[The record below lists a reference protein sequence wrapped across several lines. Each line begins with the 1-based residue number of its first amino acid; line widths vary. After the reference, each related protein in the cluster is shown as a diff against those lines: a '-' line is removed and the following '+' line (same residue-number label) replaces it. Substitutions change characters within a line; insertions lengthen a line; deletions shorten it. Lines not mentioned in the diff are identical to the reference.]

1 MPLCMRGSGLA
12 NSAGKC
18 ELLSKKEETFTLP
31 GCSTWVFGNA
41 GATGYYRVGYQPE
54 AVHDLAAAAESKL
67 SPGERISL
75 ENDIWASV
83 RVGREPVGDYLAF
96 AQGLQSDRN
105 RTVLQDLIE
114 GLQYVGRNLVTNNDR
129 DEYRTWLRQLLTP
142 TMKDVGYEPKPSE
155 SDEQKALR
163 ARLLRALAYDA
174 RDPEALVEAR
184 KIADKALAD
193 PNSVNHDL
201 AGAAL
206 PAAALEG
213 GPEFYDKLMTA

>member
-105 RTVLQDLIE
+105 RAVLEELLG
-114 GLQYVGRNLVTNNDR
+114 GLDYIGNNVVNDNDR
-129 DEYRTWLRQLLTP
+129 EACRVRMRRLLTSA
-142 TMKDVGYEPKPSE
+142 MK
-155 SDEQKALR
+155 
-163 ARLLRALAYDA
+163 
-174 RDPEALVEAR
+174 
-184 KIADKALAD
+184 
-193 PNSVNHDL
+193 
-201 AGAAL
+201 
-206 PAAALEG
+206 
-213 GPEFYDKLMTA
+213 